1 MKVAVTG
8 AAGFLGIN
16 VVNALL
22 AEGHDVLALDR
33 VPGTIAAGQH
43 GSGTLRWASV
53 DILDEDAVAAVL
65 DGIEVVHHLVA
76 VISLR
81 QEDPL
86 AERVNV
92 HGVGSVAR
100 AALRAGVRRMVSCG
114 SLASFDYEKDGTVHE
129 GSTRSTD
136 PRLPVYHRSKYYG
149 EVELL
154 KVVDAGLD
162 AVICNPTGIYG
173 ALDHPERLSRMNVG
187 LRDAAL
193 GKLPASVRGKF
204 DMVDVR
210 DVAAGFLLAAEK
222 GRTGHNYL
230 LGGHRYDL
238 FDAQVRAA
246 ELAGRKGPRIAIP
259 MAALQAVAPLVD
271 PVARR
276 FGSESFA
283 PAALENIAMSP
294 VVDRTKAGA
303 ELGYEPRPIEESIR
317 DLVDFFVDSGL
328 VTRAGGAA

>member
-8 AAGFLGIN
+8 AAGYLGLN
-16 VVNALL
+16 VVDALR
-22 AEGHDVLALDR
+22 AEGHEVLALDR
-33 VPGTIAAGQH
+33 VPHPDPGVT
-43 GSGTLRWASV
+43 SRVV
-53 DILDEDAVAAVL
+53 DVL
-65 DGIEVVHHLVA
+65 DQHAMTRALDGVEVVHHLVA
-76 VISLR
+76 VITLR
-81 QEDPL
+81 QEDPV

-100 AALRAGVRRMVSCG
+100 AALAAGVRRMVSCG
-114 SLASFDYEKDGTVHE
+114 SLASFDYDKHGTVHE
-129 GSTRSTD
+129 GSRRSTD

-173 ALDHPERLSRMNVG
+173 PADHPDRLSRMNVS
-187 LRDAAL
+187 LHDAAR
-193 GKLPASVRGKF
+193 GKLPASVSGLF

-210 DVAAGFLLAAEK
+210 DVANGFLLAAEK

-230 LGGHRYDL
+230 IGGHRFDL
-238 FDAQVRAA
+238 FEAQVLAA
-246 ELAGRKGPRIAIP
+246 RFAGQKGPSVKIP
-259 MAALQAVAPLVD
+259 MRLLETIAPLVD
-271 PVARR
+271 PIARR

-283 PAALENIAMSP
+283 PAALENISMSP

-303 ELGYEPRPIEESIR
+303 ELGYEPRPTEDTIR
-317 DLVDFFVDSGL
+317 DLIAFFDASGML
-328 VTRAGGAA
+328 HG

>member
-8 AAGFLGIN
+8 AAGYLGLN
-16 VVNALL
+16 VVDALR
-22 AEGHDVLALDR
+22 AEGHEVLALDR
-33 VPGTIAAGQH
+33 VPHPDPGV
-43 GSGTLRWASV
+43 ASRVV
-53 DILDEDAVAAVL
+53 DVL
-65 DGIEVVHHLVA
+65 DQDAMTRALDGVEVVHHLVA
-76 VISLR
+76 VITLR
-81 QEDPL
+81 QEDPV

-100 AALRAGVRRMVSCG
+100 AALAAGVRRMVSCG
-114 SLASFDYEKDGTVHE
+114 SLASFDYDKHGTVHE
-129 GSTRSTD
+129 GSRRSTD

-173 ALDHPERLSRMNVG
+173 PADHPDRLSRMNVS
-187 LRDAAL
+187 LHDAAR
-193 GKLPASVRGKF
+193 GKLPASVSGLF

-210 DVAAGFLLAAEK
+210 DVANGFLLAAEK

-230 LGGHRYDL
+230 IGGHRFDL
-238 FDAQVRAA
+238 FEAQVLAA
-246 ELAGRKGPRIAIP
+246 RFAGQKGPSVKIP
-259 MAALQAVAPLVD
+259 MRLLETIAPLVD
-271 PVARR
+271 PIARR

-283 PAALENIAMSP
+283 PAALENISMSP

-303 ELGYEPRPIEESIR
+303 ELGYEPRPTEDTIR
-317 DLVDFFVDSGL
+317 DLVAFFDASGML
-328 VTRAGGAA
+328 HG

>member
-8 AAGFLGIN
+8 AAGFLGLN
-16 VVNALL
+16 VVAALVE
-22 AEGHDVLALDR
+22 EGHDVVAIDR
-33 VPGTIAAGQH
+33 VPMPPVVELADTSSRTSTGTVTEVRAD
-43 GSGTLRWASV
+43 V
-53 DILDEDAVAAVL
+53 LDEDAMTAALADV
-65 DGIEVVHHLVA
+65 EVVHHLVA

-114 SLASFDYEKDGTVHE
+114 SLASFDYARGETVHE
-129 GSTRSTD
+129 GSKRSTR
-136 PRLPVYHRSKYYG
+136 PSLPVYHRSKYFG

-173 ALDHPERLSRMNVG
+173 PVDHPVRLSRMNRM
-187 LRDAAL
+187 LLDAAL
-193 GKLPASVRGKF
+193 GRLPASVPGEF

-230 LGGHRYDL
+230 LGGHRHDL
-238 FDAQVRAA
+238 FAAQVLAA
-246 ELAGRKGPRIAIP
+246 ELNGRRGPRIKLP
-259 MAALQAVAPLVD
+259 LAVLERIAPVVD
-271 PVARR
+271 PIARR

-283 PAALENIAMSP
+283 PAALENISMSP

-303 ELGYEPRPIEESIR
+303 ELGHAPRSAEETIS
-317 DLVDFFVDSGL
+317 DLVDFFREQGL
-328 VTRAGGAA
+328 LR

>member
-8 AAGFLGIN
+8 ASGFLGVN
-16 VVNALL
+16 VVAALV
-22 AEGHDVLALDR
+22 ADGHDVLALDR
-33 VPGTIAAGQH
+33 VPYPDPAVRSQV
-43 GSGTLRWASV
+43 V
-53 DILDEDAVAAVL
+53 DILDEEAMTRAL

-92 HGVGSVAR
+92 HGVGTVAR
-100 AALRAGVRRMVSCG
+100 AALRAGVRRMVNCG
-114 SLASFDYEKDGTVHE
+114 SLASFDYEKHGTVHE

-136 PRLPVYHRSKYYG
+136 PRLPVYHRSKYLG

-162 AVICNPTGIYG
+162 ALTCNPTGIFG
-173 ALDHPERLSRMNVG
+173 PLDHPERLSRMNIS
-187 LRDAAL
+187 LHDAAR
-193 GKLPASVRGKF
+193 GKLPASVPGEF

-210 DVAAGFLLAAEK
+210 DVARGFLLAAEK

-230 LGGHRYDL
+230 IGGHRHDL
-238 FDAQVRAA
+238 FEAQVRVA
-246 ELAGRKGPRIAIP
+246 ELAGQPGPRVRIP
-259 MAALQAVAPLVD
+259 LRALEVLAPLID

-283 PAALENIAMSP
+283 PAALENLSMSP
-294 VVDRTKAGA
+294 VVDRSKAAA
-303 ELGYEPRPIEESIR
+303 ELGYEPRPTDDTLR
-317 DLVDFFVDSGL
+317 DLVDFFRTSGML
-328 VTRAGGAA
+328 GR

>member
-8 AAGFLGIN
+8 ASGFLGVN
-16 VVNALL
+16 VVAALV
-22 AEGHDVLALDR
+22 ADGHDVLALDR
-33 VPGTIAAGQH
+33 VPYPDPAVRSQV
-43 GSGTLRWASV
+43 V
-53 DILDEDAVAAVL
+53 DILDEEAMTRAL

-76 VISLR
+76 VITLR

-92 HGVGSVAR
+92 HGVGTVAR
-100 AALRAGVRRMVSCG
+100 AALRAGVRRMVNCG
-114 SLASFDYEKDGTVHE
+114 SLASFDYEKHGTVHE

-136 PRLPVYHRSKYYG
+136 PRLPVYHRSKYLG

-154 KVVDAGLD
+154 KVVEDGLD
-162 AVICNPTGIYG
+162 ALTCNPTGIYG
-173 ALDHPERLSRMNVG
+173 PVDHPERLSRMNVG
-187 LRDAAL
+187 LLDAAAGRL
-193 GKLPASVRGKF
+193 SASVPGKF

-210 DVAAGFLLAAEK
+210 DVANGFLLAAEK

-238 FDAQVRAA
+238 FTAQVRTA
-246 ELAGRKGPRIAIP
+246 EIAGQRGPRVKIP
-259 MAALQAVAPLVD
+259 LGLLAALAPAID
-271 PVARR
+271 PVARL

-283 PAALENIAMSP
+283 PAALENLVMSP

-303 ELGYEPRPIEESIR
+303 ELGYEPRPTEETLR
-317 DLVDFFVDSGL
+317 DLVAFFVSAGL
-328 VTRAGGAA
+328 LDRKAS